1 MLKISVMDTSG
12 VVVQGLLQASTWLPI
27 LDLSDQKKDIRSR
40 LALWKVSGCLNKP
53 ILTKG
58 ATRRNLHT
66 LLQFPNWQICC
77 TSSLSRSWLLRD
89 SSIWFSTKPSEAWLR
104 LQLQDGLGRGDCCQA
119 AGPKQ
124 IQFTN
129 NLLVTDLRTWIY
141 GFGAGLGGSTP
152 CEQLPAG
159 MAIVASPSHLT
170 RGCFWAWPGS
180 AQQPAPW
187 TETEQALP
195 GPAWETTTT
204 VHRNPWWHHPGLQHM
219 ALPKRCFFSSPA
231 QLQAHTQ
238 HWEHGEMLHT
248 FLKIWLKQAFV
259 LLFCNELDLESNT
272 KFWWL

>member
-124 IQFTN
+124 IKFTN
-129 NLLVTDLRTWIY
+129 NFLVTDLRTWIY

-152 CEQLPAG
+152 CDLQEWPSWPARATWHVAVSEHGQAVPSDPLHGQRLSKRYLDQPEKPPQQCIAIPGGTTLAFSTWPYPKGASSPLPL
-159 MAIVASPSHLT
+159 SFRLT
-170 RGCFWAWPGS
+170 RSTGNTG
-180 AQQPAPW
+180 
-187 TETEQALP
+187 
-195 GPAWETTTT
+195 
-204 VHRNPWWHHPGLQHM
+204 
-219 ALPKRCFFSSPA
+219 RCCTRF
-231 QLQAHTQ
+231 
-238 HWEHGEMLHT
+238 
-248 FLKIWLKQAFV
+248 
-259 LLFCNELDLESNT
+259 
-272 KFWWL
+272 